1 MQLLGNLLPSAK
13 RLFRSDSLLLAS
25 AFPCKSLPLSA
36 GAVEFVVLSGRAVE
50 AVGTLAQRVPLR
62 AWLSP
67 VLNYHRLVWVRD
79 PGNWRDLHFG
89 NLAHGAAGRFSDLA
103 EGVQVLEFY
112 RYLLHLSRSAHCV
125 WGGTGEQLA
134 QRLPLFRARARIYI
148 VSSEGELGLP
158 AHHLLNEFTSL
169 PNLHT
174 VQLHPSVLA
183 IVDLANLKEL
193 A

>member
-13 RLFRSDSLLLAS
+13 RLFRSDSLLLTS

-79 PGNWRDLHFG
+79 PGNWRGLHFG
-89 NLAHGAAGRFSDLA
+89 NLAHGGAGRFPDLS
-103 EGVQVLEFY
+103 EVVQVLEFD
-112 RYLLHLSRSAHCV
+112 RYLLHFSRMAHCV
-125 WGGTGEQLA
+125 WGGTGE
-134 QRLPLFRARARIYI
+134 
-148 VSSEGELGLP
+148 
-158 AHHLLNEFTSL
+158 
-169 PNLHT
+169 
-174 VQLHPSVLA
+174 
-183 IVDLANLKEL
+183 K
-193 A
+193 

>member
-25 AFPCKSLPLSA
+25 AFPCKSLALAA
-36 GAVEFVVLSGRAVE
+36 GAVELVVLSGRAVE

-67 VLNYHRLVWVRD
+67 ILNHHWLVRVRD
-79 PGNWRDLHFG
+79 PGNRRDLHFG
-89 NLAHGAAGRFSDLA
+89 NLA

-112 RYLLHLSRSAHCV
+112 RYLLHLSRFAHCV

-134 QRLPLFRARARIYI
+134 QSLPLFRARARIYI
-148 VSSEGELGLP
+148 VSSEGELRLL

-169 PNLHT
+169 C
-174 VQLHPSVLA
+174 
-183 IVDLANLKEL
+183 
-193 A
+193 

>member
-25 AFPCKSLPLSA
+25 AFPCKSLALSA
-36 GAVEFVVLSGRAVE
+36 CAVEFVVLSGGAVE

-79 PGNWRDLHFG
+79 PGNWRDLHLG
-89 NLAHGAAGRFSDLA
+89 NLARGAAGHFSDLA

-112 RYLLHLSRSAHCV
+112 RYLLHLSRFAHCV

-134 QRLPLFRARARIYI
+134 QGLPLFRARARIYI
-148 VSSEGELGLP
+148 VSSEGELGLFVFR
-158 AHHLLNEFTSL
+158 LLNEFTSL
-169 PNLHT
+169 SKLHT
-174 VQLHPSVLA
+174 VQLHPTISTV
-183 IVDLANLKEL
+183 VNLANQKEL

>member
-25 AFPCKSLPLSA
+25 AFPCKSLALAA
-36 GAVEFVVLSGRAVE
+36 GAVELVALSGRAVE

-67 VLNYHRLVWVRD
+67 ILNHHWLVRVRD
-79 PGNWRDLHFG
+79 PGNRRDLHFG

-112 RYLLHLSRSAHCV
+112 RYLLHLSRFAHCV

-134 QRLPLFRARARIYI
+134 QSLPLFRARARIYI
-148 VSSEGELGLP
+148 VSSEGELGPL
-158 AHHLLNEFTSL
+158 AHHLLNEFSSL
-169 PNLHT
+169 CKLHT
-174 VQLHPSVLA
+174 VQVHFNVLA
-183 IVDLANLKEL
+183 LVNLGNQKVLA
-193 A
+193 